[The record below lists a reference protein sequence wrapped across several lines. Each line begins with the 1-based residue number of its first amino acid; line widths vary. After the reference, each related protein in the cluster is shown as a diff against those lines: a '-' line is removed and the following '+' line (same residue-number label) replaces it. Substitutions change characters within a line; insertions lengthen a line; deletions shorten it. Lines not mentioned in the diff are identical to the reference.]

1 MIKRVLA
8 TLVSLWERHKNNNR
22 VDFSVADNNVDGRKR
37 IKIFE
42 KTDGALTVYDDKL
55 FALME
60 TPIKLL
66 EGGTYAERQE
76 GTINEG
82 FFTKHQAE
90 IDRRVAALKTSQNVR
105 RGMVSGEAERRAGT
119 QGDNLQR
126 LEERPGHERHEVSQ
140 EEVRGIEEGAES
152 RNKSIS
158 LYAASSRA
166 SACLTRDPVCW
177 THPWKG
183 EMVKRLRNQRP
194 VQKQQASFV

>member
-8 TLVSLWERHKNNNR
+8 TLVSLWERYKNNDG
-22 VDFSVADNNVDGRKR
+22 VDFSVADNNVDGRKH

-42 KTDGALTVYDDKL
+42 KADGELTFYDDKL
-55 FALME
+55 FALMK

-76 GTINEG
+76 GTIDEG
-82 FFTKHQAE
+82 YFAKHQAE

-105 RGMVSGEAERRAGT
+105 HGVVSGEGKRRAGA
-119 QGDNLQR
+119 QGNNLQR
-126 LEERPGHERHEVSQ
+126 LEERSGHEGHEVSQ

-166 SACLTRDPVCW
+166 SACLTRDPVFW
-177 THPWKG
+177 KHPWKG
-183 EMVKRLRNQRP
+183 GNGGSAT
-194 VQKQQASFV
+194 ASTK